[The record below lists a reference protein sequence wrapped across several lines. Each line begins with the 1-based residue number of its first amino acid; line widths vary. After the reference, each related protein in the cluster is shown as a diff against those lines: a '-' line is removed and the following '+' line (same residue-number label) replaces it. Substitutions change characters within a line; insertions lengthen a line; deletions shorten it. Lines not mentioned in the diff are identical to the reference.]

1 MSNVSRCPDT
11 SFDKWFRQL
20 KRMAVNSYGFEI
32 SESASDAWREYY
44 DDHFSPRE
52 ALDEDTYA
60 GV

>member
-1 MSNVSRCPDT
+1 MNTVSRKPET

-20 KRMAVNSYGFEI
+20 KKMAVNSYGFVV
-32 SESASDAWREYY
+32 SENSAGAWQEYY

-60 GV
+60 GL

>member
-1 MSNVSRCPDT
+1 
-11 SFDKWFRQL
+11 
-20 KRMAVNSYGFEI
+20 MAINSYGF
-32 SESASDAWREYY
+32 SVSDNAAGSWQEYY